1 LHGKIRLAK
10 ELGHSTC
17 PSTGLNLRVKNV
29 YARCTL
35 PRNKMI
41 AAQLPIRIR
50 EITARLLSKRA
61 RILLERFA
69 CLRCCFEV
77 KKEIPDWNVLVCAR
91 FEGASMKCINF
102 LVAVTLAAGVT
113 PGFLTTRMLN
123 AQNTENLK
131 SGTVLQRT
139 ELKGA
144 PGWEAI
150 LVLRE
155 LPPGAE
161 SGKHTQAGNEIAYV
175 QEGTVI
181 FEAQGKPAVTL
192 KPGETFT
199 TSAGEVHNVKNASS
213 TAPAKSLVFYVA
225 KKGARLEDL
234 ATPAK

>member
-1 LHGKIRLAK
+1 
-10 ELGHSTC
+10 
-17 PSTGLNLRVKNV
+17 
-29 YARCTL
+29 
-35 PRNKMI
+35 
-41 AAQLPIRIR
+41 
-50 EITARLLSKRA
+50 
-61 RILLERFA
+61 
-69 CLRCCFEV
+69 
-77 KKEIPDWNVLVCAR
+77 
-91 FEGASMKCINF
+91 MKHINF
-102 LVAVTLAAGVT
+102 LVAVTLVLAAALGL
-113 PGFLTTRMLN
+113 LTTRMLS
-123 AQNTENLK
+123 AQNKENLK
-131 SGTVLQRT
+131 GGTVLQRT
-139 ELKGA
+139 ELKSA

-175 QEGTVI
+175 QEGSVI

-199 TSAGEVHNVKNASS
+199 TTAGEVHNVKNASS